1 MYDLNLDKMKTK
13 ILKILL
19 VGIITN
25 LSAQEKKETI
35 GSVERINPEMDLY
48 VPRGS
53 EVEILARGFGWS
65 EGPVWVDQL
74 NAVLFS
80 DVRNNKAYRWD
91 DKNGLRV
98 FLDPS
103 GFTGIVPA
111 NKKAGSNGLTLNSK
125 NELVLAMHGDRR
137 IAKLKSWNEK
147 TFETIVNR
155 YEGNLFSSPN
165 DLVYAKNG
173 DLYFTDPPYG
183 LKDFNNDGLKELPYN
198 GVYKL
203 SYSGSLSL
211 IIDDLSIP
219 NGIAISNDQKTLYVN
234 VSDREDMKIMAYDVT
249 SSGVTNGRVFFDGNE
264 LAKKDNGSFDGL
276 KIHPSG
282 TIFSTGPGGV
292 LVIKP
297 DGTHLGTIRTEKSS
311 ANCAFDSSFQNLY
324 MTSHMYLTRIKL

>member
-1 MYDLNLDKMKTK
+1 MKTK
-13 ILKILL
+13 ILKIFLFG
-19 VGIITN
+19 VITT
-25 LSAQEKKETI
+25 LTAQEKKETI
-35 GSVERINPEMDLY
+35 GSVERINPEMDIY
-48 VPRGS
+48 VPKGS

-91 DKNGLRV
+91 DKNGLSV

-137 IAKLKSWNEK
+137 IAKLKSWDEK

-183 LKDFNNDGLKELPYN
+183 LKGFNNDELKELPYN

-203 SYSGSLSL
+203 SNSGILSL

-234 VSDREDMKIMAYDVT
+234 ISDRKDMKIMAYDIT
-249 SSGVTNGRVFFDGNE
+249 SKGVTNGRVFFDGNE
-264 LAKKDNGSFDGL
+264 LAKKDNGALMD
-276 KIHPSG
+276 
-282 TIFSTGPGGV
+282 
-292 LVIKP
+292 
-297 DGTHLGTIRTEKSS
+297 
-311 ANCAFDSSFQNLY
+311 
-324 MTSHMYLTRIKL
+324 

>member
-1 MYDLNLDKMKTK
+1 MKIK

-19 VGIITN
+19 VGIITT

-53 EVEILARGFGWS
+53 EIEILASGFGWS

-80 DVRNNKAYRWD
+80 DVWNNKVYRWD
-91 DKNGLRV
+91 DKNGLSV

-137 IAKLKSWNEK
+137 IAKLKSWEEK

-183 LKDFNNDGLKELPYN
+183 LKGFNNDELKELPYN

-234 VSDREDMKIMAYDVT
+234 VSDREDMKIMAYNIT

-282 TIFSTGPGGV
+282 IIFSTGPGGV

-297 DGTHLGTIRTEKSS
+297 DGTHLGTIRTEKKS
-311 ANCAFDSSFQNLY
+311 ANCAFDSSFQHLY

>member
-1 MYDLNLDKMKTK
+1 M
-13 ILKILL
+13 
-19 VGIITN
+19 
-25 LSAQEKKETI
+25 
-35 GSVERINPEMDLY
+35 
-48 VPRGS
+48 
-53 EVEILARGFGWS
+53 
-65 EGPVWVDQL
+65 
-74 NAVLFS
+74 
-80 DVRNNKAYRWD
+80 
-91 DKNGLRV
+91 
-98 FLDPS
+98 
-103 GFTGIVPA
+103 
-111 NKKAGSNGLTLNSK
+111 
-125 NELVLAMHGDRR
+125 
-137 IAKLKSWNEK
+137 
-147 TFETIVNR
+147 
-155 YEGNLFSSPN
+155 FSSPN

-211 IIDDLSIP
+211 IINDLSIP

>member
-1 MYDLNLDKMKTK
+1 MKTK
-13 ILKILL
+13 ILMILL
-19 VGIITN
+19 VGLITN

-80 DVRNNKAYRWD
+80 DVRNNKVYRWD
-91 DKNGLRV
+91 DKNGLSV

>member
-1 MYDLNLDKMKTK
+1 MNLDKMKTK

-234 VSDREDMKIMAYDVT
+234 VSDREDMKIMAYDIT

>member
-1 MYDLNLDKMKTK
+1 MKTK

-35 GSVERINPEMDLY
+35 GSIERINPEMDLY
-48 VPRGS
+48 VPKGS

-80 DVRNNKAYRWD
+80 DVRNNKVYSWD
-91 DKNGLRV
+91 DKNGLSI

-147 TFETIVNR
+147 TFETIVSR

>member
-1 MYDLNLDKMKTK
+1 MNLDKMKTK

-35 GSVERINPEMDLY
+35 GSIERINPEMDLY
-48 VPRGS
+48 VPKGS

-80 DVRNNKAYRWD
+80 DVRNNKVYSWD
-91 DKNGLRV
+91 DKNGLSI

-147 TFETIVNR
+147 TFETIVSR

-211 IIDDLSIP
+211 IINDLSIP

>member
-1 MYDLNLDKMKTK
+1 M
-13 ILKILL
+13 
-19 VGIITN
+19 
-25 LSAQEKKETI
+25 
-35 GSVERINPEMDLY
+35 
-48 VPRGS
+48 
-53 EVEILARGFGWS
+53 
-65 EGPVWVDQL
+65 
-74 NAVLFS
+74 
-80 DVRNNKAYRWD
+80 
-91 DKNGLRV
+91 
-98 FLDPS
+98 
-103 GFTGIVPA
+103 
-111 NKKAGSNGLTLNSK
+111 
-125 NELVLAMHGDRR
+125 
-137 IAKLKSWNEK
+137 
-147 TFETIVNR
+147 
-155 YEGNLFSSPN
+155 FSSPN

-234 VSDREDMKIMAYDVT
+234 VSDREDMKIMAYDIT
-249 SSGVTNGRVFFDGNE
+249 WSGVTNGRVFFDGNE

>member
-1 MYDLNLDKMKTK
+1 MNLDKMKTK

-48 VPRGS
+48 VPKGS
-53 EVEILARGFGWS
+53 EIEILARGFGWS

-80 DVRNNKAYRWD
+80 DVRNNKVYSWD
-91 DKNGLRV
+91 DKNGLSI

>member
-1 MYDLNLDKMKTK
+1 MNLDKMKTK
-13 ILKILL
+13 ILMILL
-19 VGIITN
+19 VGLITN

-48 VPRGS
+48 VPKGS

-91 DKNGLRV
+91 DKNGLSI

>member
-1 MYDLNLDKMKTK
+1 MKTK

-234 VSDREDMKIMAYDVT
+234 VSDREDMKIMAYDIT

>member
-1 MYDLNLDKMKTK
+1 MNLDKMKTK

-25 LSAQEKKETI
+25 LSAQEKRETI

-48 VPRGS
+48 VPKGS

-80 DVRNNKAYRWD
+80 DVRNNKAYSWD
-91 DKNGLRV
+91 DKNGLSI

-111 NKKAGSNGLTLNSK
+111 NKEAGSNGLTLNSK